1 MKKDTILIDKI
12 VLENI
17 FLRYKNKNANW
28 VKKGVYFSSSSMISL
43 GLSKITTDTYGT
55 FLWFDSYE
63 SKILI
68 TILLTLSVCAFLIS
82 CSLWIYF
89 YRKNE
94 MASVDTLQQNIIE
107 QNEYEEDFTYIL
119 LFPKVENDKLHFFV
133 RKKDSWEN
141 SYFFPYLKHKFGDE
155 NISVHESE
163 IKDEIRKKYG
173 IEIPIYVKEITQDP
187 ILVTKLKNGMP
198 KDFHFRFLY
207 VNSTSPFFRSYLLEH
222 MEKIGFSDMTIGQ
235 MNEDRTTAVNNGK
248 VLGVIEENLSG
259 IRRLCDVSKK
269 ERTKVIW
276 NIDKR
281 CNKDCNICV
290 YGGAPM
296 SEIDKEELFFI
307 ADSILSVDVNNID
320 LSMGNGAN
328 VANMKAVIE
337 RIKNNSKAN
346 ISITATSDILSEIGF
361 EFLNKNIS
369 EIEITYD
376 YPHDKEWKSGI
387 RPVNYNKENIELAKS
402 FYSKNPKFRITI
414 NIILHKDM
422 NVQSLKAILRELNKN
437 NFTKYN
443 LLRLMPLGNVS
454 LTDYPSNLFNRKFYE
469 DLFNAFNK
477 KSNPHIHCALRGLK
491 KDQSLC
497 RMGHSKL
504 GISSN
509 GDVYVCA
516 WAEHI
521 NKDEDNPFY
530 VGNLE
535 ESDNLKSLLVNN
547 EKFISIIEHEQ
558 TKDCKLFSCLQGHDM
573 WSGTDKLYN

>member
-89 YRKNE
+89 YHKGE
-94 MASVDTLQQNIIE
+94 MESVDTLQQNIIGH
-107 QNEYEEDFTYIL
+107 NKYEEDFTYIL
-119 LFPKVENDKLHFFV
+119 LFPKYEKGQLRFLVM
-133 RKKDSWEN
+133 KKDSWEN
-141 SYFFPYLKHKFGDE
+141 SYFFPYLKHQFGDE
-155 NISVHESE
+155 NISANESA

-173 IEIPIYVKEITQDP
+173 IDIPIYVKEITP
-187 ILVTKLKNGMP
+187 SVISVTKLKNGMP

-207 VNSTSPFFRSYLLEH
+207 INSTSPFFRTYLFER
-222 MEKIGFSDMTIGQ
+222 MENIGFSGMTIEQ
-235 MNEDRTTAVNNGK
+235 ISEDKTTAVNNGK
-248 VLGVIEENLSG
+248 VLSVIEENLSE
-259 IRRLCDVSKK
+259 IRRLCDISKK
-269 ERTKVIW
+269 ERTKIIW
-276 NIDKR
+276 NVDKR
-281 CNKDCNICV
+281 CNKGCNICV
-290 YGGAPM
+290 YGRSSM
-296 SEIDKEELFFI
+296 SEIDKEELLSI
-307 ADSILSVDVNNID
+307 ADSILSVDVGDID
-320 LSMGNGAN
+320 LSVGNEAN
-328 VANMKAVIE
+328 VDDMKHLIE
-337 RIKNNSKAN
+337 YIKGKSKIN

-454 LTDYPSNLFNRKFYE
+454 LADYPSNLYDRRFYE
-469 DLFNAFNK
+469 DLFNAFK

-491 KDQSLC
+491 NDQPLC

-558 TKDCKLFSCLQGHDM
+558 TKDCKLFSCLQGRDM

>member
-1 MKKDTILIDKI
+1 MHMRENTILIKKI
-12 VLENI
+12 VLDNI
-17 FLRYKNKNANW
+17 FLKYEKNNGSW
-28 VKKGVYFSSSSMISL
+28 VKKGFFLSLSTMASL
-43 GLSKITTDTYGT
+43 GLAIVTTDEYATLLFIDSKGCKMLIWILFGFSFVAFVIFGT
-55 FLWFDSYE
+55 IWY
-63 SKILI
+63 I
-68 TILLTLSVCAFLIS
+68 
-82 CSLWIYF
+82 
-89 YRKNE
+89 RKDK
-94 MASVDTLQQNIIE
+94 MPSVDTLQQNIIE

-119 LFPKVENDKLHFFV
+119 LFPKVENDKLHFYV

-141 SYFFPYLKHKFGDE
+141 SYFFPYLKHKFRDE

-163 IKDEIRKKYG
+163 IKDEVRKKYG
-173 IEIPIYVKEITQDP
+173 IEIPIYIKEITQDP

-207 VNSTSPFFRSYLLEH
+207 VNSTSPFFRTYLLEH
-222 MEKIGFSDMTIGQ
+222 MENVGFSDMTIEQ
-235 MNEDRTTAVNNGK
+235 MNEDRTTAINNGK
-248 VLGVIEENLSG
+248 VLGIIEENLSG
-259 IRRLCDVSKK
+259 IRRLCDASKK
-269 ERTKVIW
+269 ERTKIIW

-281 CNKDCNICV
+281 CNKGCNICV
-290 YGGAPM
+290 YGGASMP
-296 SEIDKEELFFI
+296 EVDKEELFSI

-320 LSMGNGAN
+320 LSMGN
-328 VANMKAVIE
+328 VADVDNMKAVIE

-346 ISITATSDILSEIGF
+346 ISITATSDVLSEIGF

-422 NVQSLKAILRELNKN
+422 NVQSLKAILKELNKN
-437 NFTKYN
+437 NFIKYN

-454 LTDYPSNLFNRKFYE
+454 LADYPSNLFDRKFYE
-469 DLFNAFNK
+469 DLFNVFK

-491 KDQSLC
+491 KDQPLC

-535 ESDNLKSLLVNN
+535 ERDNLKSLLVNN

-558 TKDCKLFSCLQGHDM
+558 TKDCKLFSCLQGRNM